1 MVINVTTDK
10 IKEMMDACYM
20 AKRVRDLLPELP
32 KGVAPS
38 YIHYLDII
46 QKLESRNVKV
56 KVSDI
61 SDALNLPRPVKDME
75 MKGYLRKFSSDEDGR
90 ITYITLTEKGQKLSE
105 KYDKKYYG
113 TLTQYLDCISDEDAD
128 CAIQTIQKLYEI
140 MQERRINLE

>member
-61 SDALNLPRPVKDME
+61 SDALNLPRPGVTRAVKDME
-75 MKGYLRKFSSDEDGR
+75 MKGYLRKFS
-90 ITYITLTEKGQKLSE
+90 
-105 KYDKKYYG
+105 
-113 TLTQYLDCISDEDAD
+113 SDEDAD

>member
-61 SDALNLPRPVKDME
+61 SDALNLPRPGVTRAVKDME
-75 MKGYLRKFSSDEDGR
+75 MKV
-90 ITYITLTEKGQKLSE
+90 TL
-105 KYDKKYYG
+105 
-113 TLTQYLDCISDEDAD
+113 
-128 CAIQTIQKLYEI
+128 
-140 MQERRINLE
+140 INLQFLKIAYLQWGIIDQEVLTVEHLDVSH